1 MEKLEIRHF
10 KAFGSLLTISPTAA
24 KKNVLLYG
32 ENGSGKSS
40 VYEAIRL
47 TYYRDRLLQSV
58 ISVGAEAAQMH
69 AETEHYYGTYAH
81 KRAPGTAVPDIDIK
95 VNNTDFKVFPSADYN
110 CFMLSDAD
118 LQYVTQEVEGGV
130 VKAYCKINLKEV
142 IKKPFFPQ
150 FDFDHLCANET
161 GNIVNAVN
169 DALEHSF
176 YEDLRIGKEND
187 DYDIYLKVDSQH
199 LRESSGINKIFN
211 EARLRL
217 VVLLILLN
225 VAQKIDVASPK
236 GHKLLIFDDI
246 VNSLDASNRKFLIQY
261 VLSKF
266 DQYQI
271 IWMSH
276 NIGFCNFMED
286 VIKHTDS
293 VDNWLL
299 YNLYLTNRGPQIYE
313 YNDLDSVDSIRD
325 DFNAGML
332 PLYAVGNVIRQRFE
346 ADLHEFCKIV
356 HAGKIELP
364 NTIITSILETT
375 KPWYIYKDGT
385 KLKDCNS
392 LMKYVNDTISSALSD
407 VDKLSNIQ
415 AEIAKYNS
423 NMDLQKLLIV
433 LQEFSDIERQ
443 YLHSLSHTST
453 SSLPA
458 FNQKE
463 TYACLDM
470 LDTFEKSLKSLK
482 NGLIL

>member
-1 MEKLEIRHF
+1 MEKLEIKHF
-10 KAFGSLLTISPTAA
+10 KAFGTLLTISPTAT

-47 TYYRDRLLQSV
+47 AFYRDRLLQGV
-58 ISVGAEAAQMH
+58 ISAGAEAAQVH
-69 AETEHYYGTYAH
+69 AETEHYYGTYSH
-81 KRAPGTAVPDIDIK
+81 KLAPETAIPDIEIK
-95 VNNTDFKVFPSADYN
+95 VNNTDFKAFSSDDYN

-118 LQYVTQEVEGGV
+118 LQCVTQEVEGG
-130 VKAYCKINLKEV
+130 AITTYCKINLKEV
-142 IKKPFFPQ
+142 LKKQFFP
-150 FDFDHLCANET
+150 DFDLNHLCANEID
-161 GNIVNAVN
+161 NIVNAVN
-169 DALEHSF
+169 DALEHRF

-187 DYDIYLKVDSQH
+187 DFDIYLKDDTLH
-199 LRESSGINKIFN
+199 LRECTGINKVFN

-217 VVLLILLN
+217 AVLLILLN
-225 VAQKIDVASPK
+225 VAQRLDITSPK
-236 GHKLLIFDDI
+236 AHKLLIFDDI

-266 DQYQI
+266 DQFQI

-276 NIGFCNFMED
+276 NVGFCNFMED
-286 VIKHTDS
+286 VIKHTDV
-293 VDNWLL
+293 VDHWLL

-313 YNDLDSVDSIRD
+313 YNELDSVKTIRD

-332 PLYAVGNVIRQRFE
+332 PLNAIGNIIRQRFE
-346 ADLHEFCKIV
+346 ANLHEFCKII

-375 KPWYIYKDGT
+375 KPWYIYKDGNQ
-385 KLKDCNS
+385 LKDCNS
-392 LMKYVNDTISSALSD
+392 LMKYVNDTLMSVLSD
-407 VDKLSNIQ
+407 GDKLSNIQ
-415 AEIAKYNS
+415 AEIVKYNS
-423 NMDLQKLLIV
+423 NTDLQKLLIV

-470 LDTFEKSLKSLK
+470 LDAFEKSLKGLK
-482 NGLIL
+482 NGLVL